1 MTYEPIRSLKKP
13 NGCWFWSGCLLT
25 VVSTILIVITV
36 FLIFDA
42 ERHLDEL
49 RAEYAASTKEY
60 EDALMAYEADS
71 ARLHAQYQRI
81 EKEIEAAQLRND
93 SILAL
98 ELEDSLLAY
107 AEPEYHPRGA
117 IGFNIAGAF
126 YVLFIILWLIFLG
139 IGIVLLLYYRYKK
152 YKYTRENSELFGP

>member
-1 MTYEPIRSLKKP
+1 MTNEPIRSPKKP
-13 NGCWFWSGCLLT
+13 SGCWLWSGCLLT
-25 VVSTILIVITV
+25 VVGTFLIVITV
-36 FLIFDA
+36 FLIFDS
-42 ERHLDEL
+42 ERHLDER
-49 RAEYAASTKEY
+49 RAEYAASTREY
-60 EDALMAYEADS
+60 EEALMAYEADS

-93 SILAL
+93 SVLVL

-117 IGFNIAGAF
+117 IGFNIAAAF
-126 YVLFIILWLIFLG
+126 YVLFIVFWLILLV

-152 YKYTRENSELFGP
+152 NKYTRKNNEMLGP

>member
-1 MTYEPIRSLKKP
+1 MTHEPIHSPKKP
-13 NGCWFWSGCLLT
+13 SGCWLWSGCLLT
-25 VVSTILIVITV
+25 VISVVLIVITI

-42 ERHLDEL
+42 EEHLDER

-60 EDALMAYEADS
+60 EEALMAYEADS

-81 EKEIEAAQLRND
+81 EKEIEAAKLRND
-93 SILAL
+93 SNAVWA
-98 ELEDSLLAY
+98 LEDSLLLY

-126 YVLFIILWLIFLG
+126 YLLFIVFLLIPLV
-139 IGIVLLLYYRYKK
+139 IGIVLLFYYRYKK
-152 YKYTRENSELFGP
+152 NKFTRESNELLGP